1 MYVKR
6 SRLGACCSW
15 SLPRHPAVSSGSG
28 CEGAGASSDIL
39 LCQFL
44 PGQVLHQVERV
55 QSHRMKQ
62 SARKTKTQ
70 RPTRPEPEV
79 GLSCLSSA
87 AAAYLDPEDDLPLA
101 ALVGTRRFQE
111 CSELSSQQMT
121 KKSRAWTRGTAPPL
135 LGSTEWS
142 SDKDTLALQGQK
154 QCQDTKR
161 PREPRSLNSFS
172 LAPGANECENCQ
184 CATQCVHMRQF
195 SHVSL
200 HVQIQTPDA

>member
-1 MYVKR
+1 
-6 SRLGACCSW
+6 
-15 SLPRHPAVSSGSG
+15 
-28 CEGAGASSDIL
+28 
-39 LCQFL
+39 
-44 PGQVLHQVERV
+44 
-55 QSHRMKQ
+55 
-62 SARKTKTQ
+62 
-70 RPTRPEPEV
+70 
-79 GLSCLSSA
+79 
-87 AAAYLDPEDDLPLA
+87 
-101 ALVGTRRFQE
+101 
-111 CSELSSQQMT
+111 MT